1 MGACYT
7 AQLHI
12 GFENKADKKMALK
25 KLQEFVH
32 SERANFQLDSWA
44 KDGAGTDSLE
54 DIFKILLA
62 SQQGYFTADY
72 DGQWSDFEND
82 FDASYGWEGVLIDMF
97 ELITPYLKNGS
108 KFYLDCDNDYD
119 EFIVDN
125 GECVQLH

>member
-12 GFENKADKKMALK
+12 GFENKTDERMALK
-25 KLQEFVH
+25 KLQEFVY
-32 SERANFQLDSWA
+32 SERANFGLDSWK
-44 KDGAGTDSLE
+44 KDGVGTDSLE

-62 SQQGYFTADY
+62 SQQGYFTADH
-72 DGQWSDFEND
+72 DGQWSDYEND

>member
-7 AQLHI
+7 AELHI
-12 GFENKADKKMALK
+12 GFESKADEMMALN

-32 SERANFQLDSWA
+32 SERANFSLDKW
-44 KDGAGTDSLE
+44 KEDGVGTDSLE

-62 SQQGYFTADY
+62 SQQGFFTAET
-72 DGQWSDFEND
+72 DGQWCDYENG